1 VHDFNGGIRPSGL
14 FWTVDLPDRAFRFT
28 RSGRHATLEAEDVPV
43 VDSFTFVPIPPVN
56 VIPATVSFEVR
67 WDATGPLME
76 LGSGSAVPPT
86 DRAAFLGRFREARAT
101 GSFSGRELGFS
112 FESDPGASS
121 DPLGFAELGRERN
134 GVFL

>member
-28 RSGRHATLEAEDVPV
+28 RNGRHAVLQAKDVPV
-43 VDSFTFVPIPPVN
+43 VDSFTFLPIPPVN
-56 VIPATVSFEVR
+56 VIPATVSFRVR
-67 WDATGPLME
+67 WEATGPLME
-76 LGSGSAVPPT
+76 LGSGTAVPPT

-112 FESDPGASS
+112 FKSNPGASS
-121 DPLGFAELGRERN
+121 DRGFAELGRERN
-134 GVFL
+134 GAFL

>member
-14 FWTVDLPDRAFRFT
+14 FWTVDLPNRAFRFT
-28 RSGRHATLEAEDVPV
+28 RNGRHATLEAKDVPV

-76 LGSGSAVPPT
+76 LGSGAAVPPT
-86 DRAAFLGRFREARAT
+86 DRAAFLGRFREARAN

-121 DPLGFAELGRERN
+121 DLGFAELGRERN